1 MCALEKRSLTCIE
14 KIWQADHAP
23 GGFPTLHTHTIS
35 YTIFLYVHTYI
46 SKIVRES
53 TSNCLFPA
61 HRIVFVRLRF
71 LIFLWVYP
79 ASGRC
84 AKYHANYLFEF
95 RLFCLPFLR
104 SFCLSFFF
112 SIANRNIRLKF
123 HMTWLIR
130 ELCSTS
136 FKVVDG
142 VKELRIHKETAEGH
156 KIHIIATLVDLER
169 PN

>member
-1 MCALEKRSLTCIE
+1 MHRKDLAGRSRAWRVSHSPYSHYIVY
-14 KIWQADHAP
+14 D
-23 GGFPTLHTHTIS
+23 IS
-35 YTIFLYVHTYI
+35 ICNTYI
-46 SKIVRES
+46 SKMVRES

-84 AKYHANYLFEF
+84 AIYHANYLFEF

-104 SFCLSFFF
+104 SVCLSFFF
-112 SIANRNIRLKF
+112 PIANRNIRLKF

-130 ELCSTS
+130 ERCSTS

-142 VKELRIHKETAEGH
+142 VKELRRHKETAEGH

>member
-14 KIWQADHAP
+14 KIWHADHAP

-35 YTIFLYVHTYI
+35 YTIFLYVPVHTYI
-46 SKIVRES
+46 SKMVRES

-79 ASGRC
+79 PSGRC
-84 AKYHANYLFEF
+84 AIYHANYLFEF

-104 SFCLSFFF
+104 SFCLSFF
-112 SIANRNIRLKF
+112 SPVANRNIRLKF
-123 HMTWLIR
+123 HMT
-130 ELCSTS
+130 
-136 FKVVDG
+136 
-142 VKELRIHKETAEGH
+142 
-156 KIHIIATLVDLER
+156 
-169 PN
+169 

>member
-1 MCALEKRSLTCIE
+1 MHRKDLAGRSRAWRVSHSPYSHYIVY
-14 KIWQADHAP
+14 D
-23 GGFPTLHTHTIS
+23 IS
-35 YTIFLYVHTYI
+35 ICNTYI
-46 SKIVRES
+46 SKMVRES
-53 TSNCLFPA
+53 TSNCLFSA

-84 AKYHANYLFEF
+84 AIYHPNYLFEF

-104 SFCLSFFF
+104 SFCLSFFSPF
-112 SIANRNIRLKF
+112 ANRNIRLKF
-123 HMTWLIR
+123 HMTWFIR
-130 ELCSTS
+130 EWYSTS
-136 FKVVDG
+136 FKLVDG
-142 VKELRIHKETAEGH
+142 VKELRRHKETAEGH